1 MPSTHQKAGSAG
13 EYDSEPAKYIR
24 TKNMR
29 TVLALVR
36 GIRRED
42 RARRWLG
49 EANRIGVHD
58 KVHSAIVE
66 KVRELSD

>member
-1 MPSTHQKAGSAG
+1 MSPSTHQAGNAG
-13 EYDSEPAKYIR
+13 EYDTKAAKYIR

-36 GIRRED
+36 GIRREN
-42 RARRWLG
+42 RARKWLG